1 MGTLTLVFPLL
12 VLVLLIQSSF
22 PVVVDSSP
30 FNTLTDK
37 QALLSFKSL
46 TNDPYNNLQSWND
59 SSDFCSWSGVLCNKY
74 RRRVTGLHLQG
85 LGLKG
90 TISPHIGNLSF
101 LRYIHLQDNQLTGL
115 LPSQI
120 GNLFRLRVLNVSSN
134 LIQDAIPPNIS
145 KCSELM
151 ALDMAQN
158 KISGEIPPTIGHL
171 SKLQVLKIR
180 QNQLSG
186 VIPPS
191 IGNLS
196 LLTTLDLGT
205 NSLSGMIPSE
215 LGHLSNLKL
224 MQISINNLIGTVPS
238 SLFNFSSIVTLA
250 FASNQLW
257 GDIPSDIGFKL
268 PNLLSFHICFNKF
281 TGALPSSLHNIT
293 RIQSIRASNNFL
305 TGSVPQGLESLRDL
319 QTYNIGFNSIA
330 SFGANGLNFITSLTN
345 STSLQLLALQKNL
358 LEGVIPQ
365 SIGNLS
371 SSLWKLYM
379 GNNRIYGR
387 IPASINRLSNLQL
400 LDLSYNSISGEILPE
415 ISQLQKLQMLGLA
428 ENQISGEVPAS
439 LGNLTKLNT
448 LEIFGNGLEGSIP
461 TTIGS
466 YRHLTSLDL
475 SNNRL
480 NGRIPKELFT
490 LSSLSTILNLSRNS
504 LSGPLP
510 QDVGRLENVGTI
522 DLSNNRLSGRIPES
536 IGTCKSLQ
544 NLSMANNLLSGP
556 IPGTLRG
563 VKGLQSLDL
572 SLNQLSGD
580 IPTDLQQLQT
590 LIFLN
595 LSFND
600 LQGQVPKNGVF
611 AHPSR
616 VHLEGNSKLCTFSA
630 CQRSSNPSS
639 QHGATSIK
647 LRIVIAIASI
657 LALCVVIGTWWI
669 LFSRSK
675 GRAKIKTTSESLR
688 RHRMISY
695 QDLLLATHNFNREN
709 LIGSG
714 SFGSV
719 YKGNLTDEMLVAIK
733 VIDLNRNGAS
743 KSFLAE
749 CEALRNVRHR
759 NLVKLITSCSSI
771 DYGNADF
778 QALVYEYMC
787 HGSLEEWIRGRRK
800 HEDGGGLSLLE
811 RLNIAI
817 DVGCAM
823 DYLHHDCEA
832 PVVHC
837 DLKPSNVLLDEE
849 MTAKVGD
856 FGLARLVIEKGGDQ
870 LSTTHGLKG
879 TIGYIPPEYGLGGKP
894 STKGDVYSYG
904 IMLLELFTGKSPTHH
919 TFVGEQS
926 FKKWVLSAFPSVT
939 MQVVD
944 PEMHKIGSLLYQGK
958 VISAKMQQDC
968 MVSVMGI
975 GLACTV
981 DSPDKR
987 MSMRD
992 VLHKLKCIKDTLWK
1006 SKSGEYCKNNLLN
1019 HGRYM
1024 NV

>member
-12 VLVLLIQSSF
+12 VLVLFIQSSF
-22 PVVVDSSP
+22 PVVVDSAP

-46 TNDPYNNLQSWND
+46 TNDPYNALQSWND
-59 SSDFCSWSGVLCNKY
+59 SSDFCSWRGVLCNKY
-74 RRRVTGLHLQG
+74 RGRVTGLHLQG
-85 LGLKG
+85 LGLTG
-90 TISPHIGNLSF
+90 TISPYIGNLSF
-101 LRYIHLQDNQLTGL
+101 LRYIHLQNNQLTGP

-120 GNLFRLRVLNVSSN
+120 GNLFRLRVLNISSN
-134 LIQDAIPPNIS
+134 LIQDAIPTNMS
-145 KCSELM
+145 RCSELM
-151 ALDMAQN
+151 VLDMDQN
-158 KISGEIPPTIGHL
+158 RISGEIPPTIGLL
-171 SKLQVLKIR
+171 SKLQVLKLGH
-180 QNQLSG
+180 NQLSG

-196 LLTTLDLGT
+196 FLTTLDLGT
-205 NSLSGMIPSE
+205 NSLGGIIPSD
-215 LGHLSNLKL
+215 LGSLSNLKHL
-224 MQISINNLIGTVPS
+224 QISVNHLTGTVPS
-238 SLFNFSSIVTLA
+238 SLFNFSSIVTFAL
-250 FASNQLW
+250 ASNHLW

-268 PNLLSFHICFNKF
+268 PNLLSFHICLNKF

-293 RIQSIRASNNFL
+293 KIQSIRASNNFL

-319 QTYNIGFNSIA
+319 QTYNIGFNLIA
-330 SFGANGLNFITSLTN
+330 SFGATGLNFITSLTN
-345 STSLQLLALQKNL
+345 STSLQYLLLQANL

-365 SIGNLS
+365 SISKLS
-371 SSLWKLYM
+371 SSLLRLSM
-379 GNNRIYGR
+379 DNNRIYGR
-387 IPASINRLSNLQL
+387 IPASINSLRNLELLNLSC
-400 LDLSYNSISGEILPE
+400 NSISGDIPPE
-415 ISQLQKLQMLGLA
+415 ISQLQKLQKLGLA
-428 ENQISGEVPAS
+428 ENQISGEIPAS

-448 LEIFGNGLEGSIP
+448 LEIFGNRLEGSIP
-461 TTIGS
+461 TTFGS
-466 YRHLTSLDL
+466 YQHLTSLDL

-480 NGRIPKELFT
+480 NGSIPKELFT

-510 QDVGRLENVGTI
+510 EDVGRLENVGTI
-522 DLSNNRLSGRIPES
+522 DLSNNRISGRIPES

-556 IPGTLRG
+556 IPGTLSG

-611 AHPSR
+611 ANPSR

-630 CQRSSNPSS
+630 CQSSSNPSS
-639 QHGATSIK
+639 QHGTISIK
-647 LRIVIAIASI
+647 LRIVTAIASI
-657 LALCVVIGTWWI
+657 LALCVVIGSLWI

-675 GRAKIKTTSESLR
+675 GKAKIKTTSESLR

-695 QDLLLATHNFNREN
+695 QDLLVATHNFNREN
-709 LIGSG
+709 LVGSG

-719 YKGNLTDEMLVAIK
+719 YKGNLTDEILVAIK
-733 VIDLNRNGAS
+733 VLDLNRNGAS
-743 KSFLAE
+743 KSFAAE

-787 HGSLEEWIRGRRK
+787 HGSLEEWIRGTRK
-800 HEDGGGLSLLE
+800 HEDGGGGGLSLME

-817 DVGCAM
+817 DVACAM

-879 TIGYIPPEYGLGGKP
+879 TIGYIPPEYGMGGKP

-904 IMLLELFTGKSPTHH
+904 IMLLELFTGKSPTHA
-919 TFVGEQS
+919 TFVGAQS
-926 FKKWVLSAFPSVT
+926 LKKWVLSAFPSMT

-944 PEMHKIGSLLYQGK
+944 PEMHKIDRLLYQGK
-958 VISAKMQQDC
+958 VITAKMQQDC
-968 MVSVMGI
+968 MVSVMGV
-975 GLACTV
+975 GLSCTV
-981 DSPDKR
+981 DSPDMR
-987 MSMRD
+987 ISMRD
-992 VLHKLKCIKDTLWK
+992 VLHKLNCIKDTLCK
-1006 SKSGEYCKNNLLN
+1006 PKSGE
-1019 HGRYM
+1019 
-1024 NV
+1024 